1 MNTIYLHSSVL
12 VVFKLLYFMLV
23 DILSR
28 VFLTL
33 PLKNV
38 QMIDPVGIANWSV
51 TYVDWSERKWHPRS
65 FRAEDVSFELLRN
78 MTVWFLIAWFF
89 FILSMIL
96 SCLLRF
102 IWHDAV
108 YWPQCTSDKWCEG
121 TNLSW
126 YITRILRTKLEL
138 WSILRN
144 IWITWMTWEM
154 RMGFILFLQHPRSIT
169 PCKWNGQKRPC
180 YLFARKFYP
189 DTLEKLINLFSNY
202 AVV

>member
-1 MNTIYLHSSVL
+1 MIFVVVFYSQEWSTGRTAMQMNTIYLHSSVL

-78 MTVWFLIAWFF
+78 MTV
-89 FILSMIL
+89 
-96 SCLLRF
+96 
-102 IWHDAV
+102 
-108 YWPQCTSDKWCEG
+108 
-121 TNLSW
+121 
-126 YITRILRTKLEL
+126 
-138 WSILRN
+138 
-144 IWITWMTWEM
+144 
-154 RMGFILFLQHPRSIT
+154 
-169 PCKWNGQKRPC
+169 
-180 YLFARKFYP
+180 
-189 DTLEKLINLFSNY
+189 
-202 AVV
+202 